1 MMFVD
6 TCFLIDLF
14 RERTSQQKGPAQF
27 KLETLGS
34 TELYISL
41 FSLCELR
48 AGAEL
53 SRNPKNELRKIEL
66 MLEYIT
72 LVFPESSFPI
82 IYGETEAL
90 LRKKGTPIPVMDLL
104 IGCTAKLLGMPLLTR
119 DTEHFD
125 KIPGLVVDFY

>member
-1 MMFVD
+1 MFLD

-14 RERTSQQKGPAQF
+14 RERKSGQQGPAQI
-27 KLETLGS
+27 KLTALGEIS
-34 TELYISL
+34 LYISL

-66 MLEYIT
+66 MLDYVT
-72 LVFPESSFPI
+72 PVFPDSAFPV
-82 IYGETEAL
+82 IYGETEAY
-90 LRKKGTPIPVMDLL
+90 LRKKGTPVPVMDLL
-104 IGCTAKLLGMPLLTR
+104 IGCTTKTHGMPLLTR

-125 KIPGLVVDFY
+125 KIPGLVVETY